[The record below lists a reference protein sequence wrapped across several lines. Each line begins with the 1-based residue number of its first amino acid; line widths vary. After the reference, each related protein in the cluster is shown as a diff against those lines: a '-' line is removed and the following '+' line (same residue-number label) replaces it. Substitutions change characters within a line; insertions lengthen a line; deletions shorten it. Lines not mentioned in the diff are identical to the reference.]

1 MREIFGEFLKRAKE
15 GRITNLSSALRDEQS
30 INRRT
35 WVEGYF
41 IVSMSKR
48 FRVVTISGSLA
59 LLMSDKMGKGCMTVP
74 TMYDTVL
81 SVLLF
86 SY

>member
-1 MREIFGEFLKRAKE
+1 M
-15 GRITNLSSALRDEQS
+15 
-30 INRRT
+30 
-35 WVEGYF
+35 EGYF
-41 IVSMSKR
+41 IVSMSTR

-59 LLMSDKMGKGCMTVP
+59 LLMSDKVGKGCMTVP
-74 TMYDTVL
+74 TKYDTVL